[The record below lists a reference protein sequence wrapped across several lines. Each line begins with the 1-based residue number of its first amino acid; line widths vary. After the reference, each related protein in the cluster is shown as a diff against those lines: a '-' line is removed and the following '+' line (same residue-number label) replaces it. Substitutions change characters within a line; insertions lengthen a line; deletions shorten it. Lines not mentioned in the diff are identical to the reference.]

1 MCSGAGII
9 GYFADPEG
17 HIWEVAHNPFC
28 PLGRRAVSAGTVRLM
43 RQPRSMW
50 SLETFG
56 RVRLSKHFYMRDF
69 LYSEIGSFHGVPNL
83 PRDPDLTIETG
94 RALCTELLD
103 PLEET
108 FGRLAIRSG
117 YRSAQLN
124 QFGNENRL
132 NCARN
137 DNPLEC
143 HIWDRDQAM
152 QPSPAHLWSS
162 RGLRISMTAAATGRT
177 LAWWVHDHLAYSEMW
192 FFPKLAAFNLTWR
205 PTPLRT
211 ISSYIAPRGMLL
223 RAGQQPHE
231 TLTQRQ
237 SRYDDFPTFRGIRY
251 P

>member
-1 MCSGAGII
+1 
-9 GYFADPEG
+9 
-17 HIWEVAHNPFC
+17 
-28 PLGRRAVSAGTVRLM
+28 
-43 RQPRSMW
+43 MW

-83 PRDPDLTIETG
+83 PRDPGLTIETG

-143 HIWDRDQAM
+143 HIWDRD
-152 QPSPAHLWSS
+152 S
-162 RGLRISMTAAATGRT
+162 GDAAIAGTSLVIPWFADQYDSGRDWQD

-223 RAGQQPHE
+223 SADADPDEPLATR
-231 TLTQRQ
+231 QR
-237 SRYDDFPTFRGIRY
+237 RYADFPTFRGISY